1 MVETEVI
8 ATLTAG
14 SPTLAGD
21 RIYAHILPDGTA
33 FPAISFQRV
42 STAAVNNLAG
52 HALRDLVRIQVDVW
66 ARTYDEAKT
75 VAAEVRQRMQEAAG
89 FKGLMANEWDDFEP
103 DTELFR
109 VSGDYMVWQRG

>member
-8 ATLTAG
+8 TALTAG

-21 RIYAHILPDGTA
+21 RIYAHVLPDGTA

-52 HALRDLVRIQVDVW
+52 HALRDLVRIQVDAW
-66 ARTYDEAKT
+66 ATTYDEAKS
-75 VAAEVRQRMQEAAG
+75 VAAEVRQRMQTAG
-89 FKGLMANEWDDFEP
+89 FKGLMANEFDDFEP